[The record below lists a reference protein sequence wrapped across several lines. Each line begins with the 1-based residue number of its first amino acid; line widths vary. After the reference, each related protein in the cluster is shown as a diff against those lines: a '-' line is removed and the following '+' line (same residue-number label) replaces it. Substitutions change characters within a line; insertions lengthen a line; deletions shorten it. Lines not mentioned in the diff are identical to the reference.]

1 MQDNLLPS
9 DKKILAVTGGVGGAK
24 LCLGLSHILP
34 PEQLGFVVNVGD
46 DFTHFGLH
54 ISPDIDTLTYTL
66 AGLSNTETG
75 WGRQGESWQFIE
87 TMKKLGGDA
96 WFNLGDADL
105 ALHMFR
111 TECLRAG
118 ESLAA
123 VTADISQKLGIKHPV
138 MPITSDPVP
147 TIISTEIGELPF
159 QEYFVK
165 MRCEPAVKGFTFKN
179 AGDAKISQELSQWL
193 TDSSLAAI
201 VICPSNPYISVDPV
215 LAAGGFGKI
224 IQDLDVPVIGI
235 SPIVHGAAIKGPTA
249 KIMGELDIPNTAVAV
264 AAHYK
269 RLLNGFIID
278 ETDDALAAKVR
289 EMGLSTISAQTVM
302 VTLEDK
308 IHLAKVVLDFVRQ
321 IGAE

>member
-24 LCLGLSHILP
+24 LCLGLSHLLP
-34 PEQLGFVVNVGD
+34 PEQLGFAVNVGD

-66 AGLSNTETG
+66 SGLSNAETG

-105 ALHMFR
+105 ALHMYR

-118 ESLAA
+118 KTLAE
-123 VTADISQKLGIKHPV
+123 VTADITQKLGIEHSV
-138 MPITSDPVP
+138 MPVTSDPVP
-147 TIISTEIGELPF
+147 TIISTETGDLPF

-179 AGDAKISQELSQWL
+179 ADNATITTELNQWL
-193 TDSSLAAI
+193 AAPGLAAI
-201 VICPSNPYISVDPV
+201 VVCPSNPYISIDPV
-215 LAAGGFGKI
+215 LAAGGFGQIAK
-224 IQDLDVPVIGI
+224 DLDVPVIGI
-235 SPIVHGAAIKGPTA
+235 SPIVHGEAIKGPTA
-249 KIMGELDIPNTAVAV
+249 KIMAELDVPNTAVAV
-264 AAHYK
+264 AEHYK
-269 RLLNGFIID
+269 HFLNGFIID

>member
-1 MQDNLLPS
+1 MQETLLPP

-24 LCLGLSHILP
+24 LCLGLSKILP

-66 AGLSNTETG
+66 SGLSNTETG

-118 ESLAA
+118 ESLAE
-123 VTADISQKLGIKHPV
+123 VTKHIAQKLGIKHSIVPV
-138 MPITSDPVP
+138 TSDPVP
-147 TIISTEIGELPF
+147 TVISTIDGDLPF

-165 MRCEPAVKGFTFKN
+165 MRCEPAVKGVRFAN
-179 AGDAKISQELSQWL
+179 AASAGISPELVERLQ
-193 TDSSLAAI
+193 DPALAAI
-201 VICPSNPYISVDPV
+201 VICPSNPYISIDPV
-215 LAAGGFGKI
+215 LAAGGFGQK

-264 AAHYK
+264 AEHYK
-269 RLLNGFIID
+269 HLLNGFIID
-278 ETDDALAAKVR
+278 ELDDALAAKVQ